1 MKKSKIL
8 LAVLGTAAL
17 YALPAPTAAV
27 ETSDDDFVPLSE
39 MKPLEKTE
47 GYRNEHSYQFGLTAA
62 NTLINRKGVWV
73 EDKPTYISDQSKGLF
88 IGNFRPFFRY
98 IHREQHTF
106 NARGR
111 FEYRYNPSLPDD
123 PKLRGGEVVSNGTY
137 SLEMLNAEF
146 DFDRHKVTAGRAFY
160 RMGRGLL
167 FANFADGAE
176 YTGNFRFFQ
185 VKALAAYSGEYGG
198 CTISISGCRTN
209 ADSEIKAKSSF
220 DIIPGRPIDANV
232 PDPGRRFFIGA
243 EVQSA
248 QFYGSNIYLLG
259 LYSRDMTRDAST
271 AGTNAGKIYAF
282 DPFYIGAGLQGY
294 IATPRLRYLAE
305 GIAQRGQ
312 TYGASSGTGNSL
324 TNQQIDINAWA
335 VTADL
340 NYSLPVVEKL
350 LKPGLSLQYAYASGR
365 DPRNAQGDRLAPN
378 PQNPAQEATGNTD
391 NNFYAFGVY
400 SAGLALQPRLN
411 NLHVI
416 RLGAQFRPLHHYY
429 WGRNLMV
436 SAKYT
441 IYHKANTAIGISDDG
456 TTFTENGTPKV
467 KIETLSKS
475 QIGSGIDIQVVWDL
489 RSDLKFFYAY
499 GFFSPGEAYSASQA
513 RSIHSHIISLNLLF

>member
-1 MKKSKIL
+1 MNKKKFL
-8 LAVLGTAAL
+8 LAALGAATL
-17 YALPAPTAAV
+17 IVFPATTHAV
-27 ETSDDDFVPLSE
+27 DTSDSDFVPLSE
-39 MKPLEKTE
+39 MKPLEKAE
-47 GYRNEHSYQFGLTAA
+47 GYRNKHGYQFGVTAA
-62 NTLINRKGVWV
+62 NTLINKKGVWV
-73 EDKPTYISDQSKGLF
+73 EDKPTYISDQSQGLF
-88 IGNFRPFFRY
+88 IGNYRPFFRY
-98 IHREQHTF
+98 IKNEQHTF
-106 NARGR
+106 NVRGR

-137 SLEMLNAEF
+137 NLEMLNAEL
-146 DFDRHKVTAGRAFY
+146 DFDKHKVTVGRAFY

-209 ADSEIKAKSSF
+209 ADSDIKAKATF
-220 DIIPGRPIDANV
+220 DIVPGRPIDANV
-232 PDPGRRFFIGA
+232 PDPGRRFFVGA
-243 EVQSA
+243 EIQSA
-248 QFYGSNIYLLG
+248 QLYGSNIYLLG

-271 AGTNAGKIYAF
+271 AGTNAGKIFAF
-282 DPFYIGAGLQGY
+282 DPFYVGAGLQGY

-312 TYGASSGTGNSL
+312 TYAASTGSSNR
-324 TNQQIDINAWA
+324 QIDINAWA
-335 VTADL
+335 LTADL

-350 LKPGLSLQYAYASGR
+350 LKPGLSLQYAYATGR
-365 DPRNAQGDRLAPN
+365 DSTTPN
-378 PQNPAQEATGNTD
+378 PANPAQEATGATD

-416 RLGAQFRPLHHYY
+416 RLGAQFRPLHYYY

-441 IYHKANTAIGISDDG
+441 IYRKANADYGISDNTAAEKKAG
-456 TTFTENGTPKV
+456 V
-467 KIETLSKS
+467 
-475 QIGSGIDIQVVWDL
+475 GSGIDLQAVWDL
-489 RSDLKFFYAY
+489 RSDLKIFYAY
-499 GFFSPGEAYSASQA
+499 GYFSPGEAYLSKDAKSF
-513 RSIHSHIISLNLLF
+513 HSHIISINALF

>member
-1 MKKSKIL
+1 MNKQKIFL
-8 LAVLGTAAL
+8 AAL
-17 YALPAPTAAV
+17 GAATLFALPGTTAAV
-27 ETSDDDFVPLSE
+27 DTSDDDFVPLSK
-39 MKPLEKTE
+39 MKPLERTE
-47 GYRNEHSYQFGLTAA
+47 GYVNKHGYQFGMTAA
-62 NTLINRKGVWV
+62 NTLINRKGIWV
-73 EDKPTYISDQSKGLF
+73 EDRPTYISDLRRGLF
-88 IGNFRPFFRY
+88 IGNYRPFFRY
-98 IHREQHTF
+98 IRDEKHTF
-106 NARGR
+106 NVRGR

-137 SLEMLNAEF
+137 NLEMLNAEL
-146 DFDRHKVTAGRAFY
+146 DFDEHKVTAGRAFY

-209 ADSEIKAKSSF
+209 ADSDIKAKATF

-232 PDPGRRFFIGA
+232 PDPGRRFFVGA

-248 QFYGSNIYLLG
+248 QLYGSNLYLLG
-259 LYSRDMTRDAST
+259 LYSRDMTRDAAA
-271 AGTNAGKIYAF
+271 AGTNAGKIFAF
-282 DPFYIGAGLQGY
+282 DPLYFGAGLQGF

-312 TYGASSGTGNSL
+312 TYAKSTGSGSSLVNR
-324 TNQQIDINAWA
+324 QIDINALA

-350 LKPGLSLQYAYASGR
+350 LKPGISLQYAHATGR
-365 DPRNAQGDRLAPN
+365 DSTTPN
-378 PQNPAQEATGNTD
+378 PANPSQEATGGTD
-391 NNFYAFGVY
+391 YNFYAFGVY

-441 IYHKANTAIGISDDG
+441 IYRKANADYGISDN
-456 TTFTENGTPKV
+456 TATEKKAGV
-467 KIETLSKS
+467 
-475 QIGSGIDIQVVWDL
+475 GSGIDLQAVWDL
-489 RSDLKFFYAY
+489 RSDLKIFYAY
-499 GFFSPGEAYSASQA
+499 GYFSPGEAYPSKDAKSF
-513 RSIHSHIISLNLLF
+513 HSHIISVNALF